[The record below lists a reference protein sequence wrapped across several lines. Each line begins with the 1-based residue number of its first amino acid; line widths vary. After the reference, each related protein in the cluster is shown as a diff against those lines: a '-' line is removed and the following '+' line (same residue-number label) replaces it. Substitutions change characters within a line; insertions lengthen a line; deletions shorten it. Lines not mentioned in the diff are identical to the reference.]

1 MIPKIIFIVPYRN
14 RVEHKQFFT
23 KYMEFIMEDYEKEEF
38 ETYFVHQ
45 CDNRPFNRGA
55 MKNLGFLAMREKY
68 PNDYKNIT
76 FVFHDVDTLPYT
88 KNLLPYET
96 TIGIVKHFYG
106 FYYTLGGIFSIK
118 GQDFEKTNG
127 FPNFW
132 GWGMEDNMIQDRVVL
147 AKLHIDRSTFFPINS
162 KSILHFADGI
172 TKAINKKEVA
182 SYVNKSYPY
191 GLNTIR
197 NTKWAFKDE
206 YINVTSFTTESEPIN
221 LKFES
226 HDLSDP
232 ITKGKIRLTKQER
245 YGTNDNNPIQN
256 RINNII
262 TRNNSNDYQKKTI
275 TMFKLYM

>member
-1 MIPKIIFIVPYRN
+1 MVPRIIFIVPYRN
-14 RVEHKQFFT
+14 RVEHKQLFT
-23 KYMEFIMEDYEKEEF
+23 KYMEFIMEDYKKEEF

-55 MKNLGFLAMREKY
+55 MKNIGFLAMCKKY

-96 TIGIVKHFYG
+96 TVGIVKHFYG
-106 FYYTLGGIFSIK
+106 FRYTLGGIFSIK
-118 GQDFEKTNG
+118 GGDFEKTNG

-132 GWGMEDNMIQDRVVL
+132 GWGMEDNMIQERVIT
-147 AKLHIDRSTFFPINS
+147 AKLQIDRTLFFPINS

-172 TKAINKKEVA
+172 KRAINKKEVA
-182 SYVNKSYPY
+182 SYANKSYRH

-197 NTKWAFKDE
+197 NIKWAFKDE
-206 YINVTSFTTESEPIN
+206 YINVTSFTSETEPN
-221 LKFES
+221 TLKFEE
-226 HDLSDP
+226 HNLADP
-232 ITKGKIRLTKQER
+232 NTGGKIKLTYQER
-245 YGTNDNNPIQN
+245 YGTINDNNPMQN

-262 TRNNSNDYQKKTI
+262 FKK
-275 TMFKLYM
+275 

>member
-1 MIPKIIFIVPYRN
+1 MIPRIIFIVPYRN
-14 RVEHKQFFT
+14 RMEHKQFFT
-23 KYMEFIMEDYEKEEF
+23 KYMEFIMEDYKKEDY

-55 MKNLGFLAMREKY
+55 MKNIGFLAMREKY

-96 TIGIVKHFYG
+96 TSGIVKHFYG

-118 GQDFEKTNG
+118 GQNFEKVNG

-132 GWGMEDNMIQDRVVL
+132 GWGMEDNMMQDRVVS
-147 AKLHIDRSTFFPINS
+147 AKLHIDRTTFFPIGS
-162 KSILHFADGI
+162 PSILQFVDGI
-172 TKAINKKEVA
+172 KKAINKKEVA
-182 SYVNKSYPY
+182 GYLNKSYLH

-206 YINVTSFTTESEPIN
+206 YINVTSFTTESEPN
-221 LKFES
+221 KLKFEE
-226 HDLSDP
+226 HNMFDP
-232 ITKGKIRLTKQER
+232 NTKGKIRLTKQER
-245 YGTNDNNPIQN
+245 YGTNDNNLMQN

-262 TRNNSNDYQKKTI
+262 FKK
-275 TMFKLYM
+275 